1 MQLYKLIPYCRFG
14 KLIKKKKR
22 HYPCISD
29 ESIVK
34 GKLIIIVS
42 IIMYINRIKNARKN
56 SAYILLMRGAF
67 VLSNSK

>member
-1 MQLYKLIPYCRFG
+1 MQLYKLIPYCRFC
-14 KLIKKKKR
+14 KLIKKKR